1 MSPLLA
7 ALIATGII
15 SLISLL
21 GIVFLAIN
29 KKTLKKITILLV
41 GFSAGA
47 LMGGALLHLIPEA
60 AEEGDWDVIG
70 LAVIIGFSLF
80 FIIERL
86 LQWHHCH
93 ENEGECDVH
102 TFAYTN
108 LIGDGVHNF
117 LDGLIIAAAFVV
129 DFQLGV
135 ATSIAVIFHELPQE
149 ISDFG
154 VLIHAGLSRGKALL
168 YNFGTALLAVV
179 GAIIGFYFA
188 NQTNEFIDFILPFA
202 AGGFIYIAASDL
214 IPELHKEKKLSKSLL
229 SFFMFVLGVA
239 FMWVV
244 KIFFGG

>member
-1 MSPLLA
+1 MHPLIA
-7 ALIATGII
+7 ALLATGII

-21 GIVFLAIN
+21 GIVFLALN

-60 AEEGDWDVIG
+60 AGVGDWDMIG
-70 LAVIIGFSLF
+70 IAVIAGFSLF
-80 FIIERL
+80 FLIERL
-86 LQWHHCH
+86 LKWHHCH
-93 ENEGECDVH
+93 DQEGECDVH

-117 LDGLIIAAAFVV
+117 LDGLIIVAAFMV
-129 DFQLGV
+129 DFQLGI
-135 ATSIAVIFHELPQE
+135 ATSLAVIVHELPQE

-154 VLIHAGLSRGKALL
+154 VLIHAGFSRLKALL
-168 YNFGTALLAVV
+168 FNFGTALLAIL
-179 GAIIGFYFA
+179 GALIGYFLA
-188 NQTNEFIDFILPFA
+188 NQTNQFIDFILPFA

-214 IPELHKEKKLSKSLL
+214 VPELHKEKKLSKSLL
-229 SFFMFVLGVA
+229 SFFLFILGVT

-244 KIFFGG
+244 KLIN